1 MYNTVERAR
10 GQKSGSQRY
19 GVEVRQRRDRD
30 RHRGLL
36 QRQLSHGSL
45 PIPLDVARKSLLSPR
60 IARKGLFSRRLNL
73 LGSGTSG
80 TKSTPGSKSLM
91 RLSQIVVGTIPMN
104 DGVPRRA
111 SCAGTSPTRT
121 SDGTLD
127 ATTCSTFGVSGTEG
141 ELS

>member
-1 MYNTVERAR
+1 
-10 GQKSGSQRY
+10 
-19 GVEVRQRRDRD
+19 VEVRQRRDRD

-45 PIPLDVARKSLLSPR
+45 PILLDVARKSQLSPR
-60 IARKGLFSRRLNL
+60 AARKGLFSRRLNL

-91 RLSQIVVGTIPMN
+91 RRFRIVVGTIPMS
-104 DGVPRRA
+104 DGVPKRA
-111 SCAGTSPTRT
+111 SCAGTSPTRS
-121 SDGTLD
+121 SDGTLG
-127 ATTCSTFGVSGTEG
+127 APTCSTFGATGAKG